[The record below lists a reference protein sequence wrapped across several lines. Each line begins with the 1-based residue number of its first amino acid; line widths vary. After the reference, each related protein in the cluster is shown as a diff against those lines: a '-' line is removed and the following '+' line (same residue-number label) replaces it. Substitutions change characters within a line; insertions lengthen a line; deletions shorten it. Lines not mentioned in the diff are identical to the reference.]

1 MTQTNTVI
9 LSFDVDGQRVFDFL
23 DHLGKDFF
31 LEEGLP
37 RAVEFLKNND
47 LDATFFT
54 VGKNIEEF
62 PDIHKEL
69 KDFEIGNHTYS
80 HPYSLTRKTLEEK
93 RFEIEKNHS
102 IIKDFYGVTPMMFR
116 APDYQIDGKII
127 NILKDMGYKGDS
139 SMIKVLMPPGYLI
152 NSIKQRALLKDEF
165 EIPLT
170 SFIIPYNGT
179 SAIFL
184 GLGTAKLIFECLL
197 RFNKVININFHDR
210 DFVNMKI
217 DKPGFWR
224 REKALET
231 TLEFL
236 NYINKRSNI
245 MSFRQFFKASHA
257 GSMI

>member
-1 MTQTNTVI
+1 MKLPNKVI

-23 DHLGKDFF
+23 DHLEKDFF

-37 RAVEFLKNND
+37 RAVEFLKNNR

-54 VGKNIEEF
+54 VGKNIIEF
-62 PDIHKEL
+62 PDVHKDL

-80 HPYSLTRKTLEEK
+80 HPYYLTRKPFKEK
-93 RFEIEKNHS
+93 KYEIDKAHS
-102 IIKDFYGVTPMMFR
+102 IIKDFYGITPIMFR
-116 APDYQIDGKII
+116 APDYQIDADII
-127 NILKDMGYKGDS
+127 KILKDLGYRGDS

-152 NSIKQRALLKDEF
+152 NYIKQRSLFRDKFEF
-165 EIPLT
+165 PLT
-170 SFIIPYNGT
+170 SFIIPFNGT
-179 SAIFL
+179 SIIFL
-184 GLGTAKLIFECLL
+184 GLTVAKLIFEYLL
-197 RFNKVININFHDR
+197 KINKVIVLNFHAR

-236 NYINKRSNI
+236 DYINKRCNI
-245 MSFRQFFKASHA
+245 MSFRQFFDASR
-257 GSMI
+257 S

>member
-1 MTQTNTVI
+1 MKLQNTVI

-23 DHLGKDFF
+23 DHLEKDYF

-37 RAVEFLKNND
+37 RAVEFLKTNK

-54 VGKNIEEF
+54 VGKNIEDF
-62 PDIHKEL
+62 PDVHKEL

-80 HPYSLTRKTLEEK
+80 HPYFLTRKTPEEK
-93 RFEIEKNHS
+93 RVEIEKTHS
-102 IIKDFYGVTPMMFR
+102 IIEKFYGVTPKMFR
-116 APDYQIDGKII
+116 APDYQIDGELV
-127 NILKDMGYKGDS
+127 NILKSLGYKADS
-139 SMIKVLMPPGYLI
+139 SMIKVLMPPGYLL
-152 NSIKQRALLKDEF
+152 NCIKQRDILKDQF
-165 EIPLT
+165 ELPLT
-170 SFIIPYNGT
+170 SFIIPFNGT

-184 GLGTAKLIFECLL
+184 GFGPTRLILEFLL
-197 RFNKVININFHDR
+197 KVHKVIIINFHDR

-236 NYINKRSNI
+236 DYMNKRCNI
-245 MSFRQFFKASHA
+245 MSFRQFFNASHTRT
-257 GSMI
+257 